1 MLLVR
6 MKLLR
11 WFSTDSNPWKIFVVF
26 PKCSFRTLK
35 TFDQL
40 PQNAVSD
47 LVKNWPTFQL
57 LKGGIHGSPNVLIC
71 INQNTYFRTS
81 YKFYPV
87 KSPTQM
93 FFSDHILYLLAQ
105 AERRMAK
112 IHRKY
117 QWITPTLSTLNLVLT
132 RRFYSMVDEST
143 AICRLMS
150 VACANSCEIIKR

>member
-1 MLLVR
+1 
-6 MKLLR
+6 
-11 WFSTDSNPWKIFVVF
+11 
-26 PKCSFRTLK
+26 
-35 TFDQL
+35 
-40 PQNAVSD
+40 
-47 LVKNWPTFQL
+47 
-57 LKGGIHGSPNVLIC
+57 
-71 INQNTYFRTS
+71 
-81 YKFYPV
+81 
-87 KSPTQM
+87 M

-150 VACANSCEIIKR
+150 VACANSCEIIKRETFTTKFHTGAIDSLPIGSLTMQLNELASVPSFSVHRRKTVF